1 MKGYLDTCLISAV
14 IKLDLNE
21 IDQLA
26 LNKINDKYIAN
37 EVELFVSEHVEEEL
51 IKIPLQF
58 RQKRLDVFDMFAS
71 APKATVGGV
80 TKIGLHGGV
89 AANPKRRQMKA
100 LLSLLPDKDDAWH
113 LFIASRGRPE
123 IIRYPHT
130 LLSESFCIQG
140 SFSLAIL
147 SNLYS
152 KR

>member
-71 APKATVGGV
+71 APKATVGSHKFFNLNLGC
-80 TKIGLHGGV
+80 
-89 AANPKRRQMKA
+89 Q
-100 LLSLLPDKDDAWH
+100 
-113 LFIASRGRPE
+113 
-123 IIRYPHT
+123 T
-130 LLSESFCIQG
+130 L
-140 SFSLAIL
+140 
-147 SNLYS
+147 
-152 KR
+152 